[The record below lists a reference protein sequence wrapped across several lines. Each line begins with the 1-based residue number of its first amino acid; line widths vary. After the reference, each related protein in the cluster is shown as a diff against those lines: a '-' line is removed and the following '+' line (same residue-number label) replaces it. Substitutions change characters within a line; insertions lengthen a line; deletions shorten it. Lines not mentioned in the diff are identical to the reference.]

1 MKRLLSM
8 VVLVVM
14 GGLVFAMGAKAPMT
28 QDEAIALID
37 QKIATMQLTA
47 DDGVAAKKALT
58 VMIQARIRVENAFRI
73 VSDAL
78 DGGLKSQDMLE
89 LTTRTRERIKLGDS
103 AKQCELA
110 AQEMVPQP
118 TRTQSELQ
126 TQTKTQTE
134 AGKTGGTEAG
144 SGSGTGTGK

>member
-47 DDGVAAKKALT
+47 DDGVAAKEALT

-78 DGGLKSQDMLE
+78 DGGLRTQDMQMLA
-89 LTTRTRERIKLGDS
+89 TQTRQRVQQGQS
-103 AKQCELA
+103 AKLCEAA
-110 AQEMVPQP
+110 AQEMVQQR

-144 SGSGTGTGK
+144 SGSGTGK